1 MTSST
6 AAPSPPVVGLRAVRT
21 DDAARFREVFD
32 GNFRA
37 LLGYAIRRAES
48 VDDAADVV
56 ADTFLVAWRRI
67 GEVPPG
73 DAARLWLYGVAR
85 RVLANRR
92 RGDIRRERLG
102 EKLRL
107 ELVSAVPDPA
117 ETSDS
122 GVVVRAAMARL
133 NDSDR
138 ELLMLTGWDGLE
150 PAEAAT
156 VLGLPARTVRT
167 RLHRARKRLR
177 NLLGDAFDCHEHQD
191 DPTTRDEK

>member
-1 MTSST
+1 M
-6 AAPSPPVVGLRAVRT
+6 RT